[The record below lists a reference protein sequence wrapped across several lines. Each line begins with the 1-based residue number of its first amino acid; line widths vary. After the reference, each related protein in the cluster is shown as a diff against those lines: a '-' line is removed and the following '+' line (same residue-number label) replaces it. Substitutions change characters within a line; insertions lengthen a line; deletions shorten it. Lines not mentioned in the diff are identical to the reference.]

1 MDLTKQA
8 IDIFQAALAAVQP
21 AQLIGEQLRLVNG
34 QLCIGEQRF
43 ELGRGKIYVIGA
55 GKASAHMARAL
66 EGVLGEHIA
75 AGLVTVKYGHR
86 VPCRRVSIREAGHP
100 LTDRAALEATAVILA
115 MLQQCTAEDLVIC
128 LLSGGGSALLEQL
141 PGEISLEALQET
153 MRQLLACGATIHEI
167 NAVRKHL
174 SRVKGGQL
182 AQAVAPARCLSL
194 IISDVIGDDLDV
206 IASGPTA
213 PDSSSFADALAVLEK
228 YSLTENIPAVVLRH
242 LRRGEAGKAAETGKP
257 GDPVFAKVEN
267 IILGNN
273 RRALA
278 QAEAAARRAGYRTLV
293 LSSRIQGEAR
303 EVAKVLAAVVQ
314 EIAASGQPLS
324 RPAAL
329 LFGGETTVTVRGKGK
344 GGRNQE
350 LALAALLALEGLEAP
365 YAFLSGGTDGTD
377 GPTDAA
383 GAVFG
388 PAIWEQIRAKQFDP
402 RAFLADN
409 DAYHFFEPAGG
420 LLKTGP
426 TGTNVMDIGIVLL
439 PG

>member
-278 QAEAAARRAGYRTLV
+278 QAEAAAQRAGYRTLV

-388 PAIWEQIRAKQFDP
+388 PAIWEQIRAKQLDP

>member
-278 QAEAAARRAGYRTLV
+278 QAEAAAQRAGYRTLV

>member
-141 PGEISLEALQET
+141 PGEIALEALQET

-228 YSLTENIPAVVLRH
+228 YHLTENIPAAVLRH

-278 QAEAAARRAGYRTLV
+278 QAEAAAQRADYRTLV

>member
-75 AGLVTVKYGHR
+75 TGLVTVKYGHR

-278 QAEAAARRAGYRTLV
+278 QAEAAAQRADYRTLV

>member
-278 QAEAAARRAGYRTLV
+278 QAEAAAQRADYRTLV

>member
-8 IDIFQAALAAVQP
+8 IDIFHAALAAVQP
-21 AQLIGEQLRLVNG
+21 DHLIGGQLRLANG
-34 QLCIGEQRF
+34 QLCIGERRF
-43 ELGRGKIYVIGA
+43 ELGRGKIYVAGA

-66 EGVLGEHIA
+66 EGVLGERIA

-86 VPCRRVSIREAGHP
+86 VPCRRISIREAGHP
-100 LTDRAALEATAVILA
+100 LTDRAALEATAVMLA

-141 PGEISLEALQET
+141 PGGISLAALQET
-153 MRQLLACGATIHEI
+153 VGLLLTCGATIHEI
-167 NAVRKHL
+167 NTVRKHL
-174 SRVKGGQL
+174 SRVKGGRL
-182 AQAVAPARCLSL
+182 AQAIAPARCLTL

-213 PDSSSFADALAVLEK
+213 PDSSRFADALEVLEK
-228 YSLTENIPAVVLRH
+228 YDLLERVPGAVLQH
-242 LRRGEAGKAAETGKP
+242 LRRGEAGKAGETCKP
-257 GDPVFAKVEN
+257 GDPVFAKVDN

-278 QAEAAARRAGYRTLV
+278 RAEAAAQQAGYRTLV

-303 EVAKVLAAVVQ
+303 EVAKVIAAVIR
-314 EIAASGQPLS
+314 EIAASGQPLA

-329 LFGGETTVTVRGKGK
+329 LFGGETTVTVRGTGK

-350 LALAALLALEGLEAP
+350 LALAALPALEGLEAP
-365 YAFLSGGTDGTD
+365 YAFLCGGSDGSD

-388 PAIWEQIRAKQFDP
+388 PAIWEQIRAGKLDP
-402 RAFLADN
+402 RDYLANN
-409 DAYHFFEPAGG
+409 DAYHFFQQTGG
-420 LLKTGP
+420 LLVTGP
-426 TGTNVMDIGIVLL
+426 TGTNVMDIGIALL